1 MFFEWYVRSWRYYC
15 WILRASNG
23 LGQLGSAKSRPLRE
37 RFRGYSIGTPVL
49 KSLWAFQIAY
59 IFAPILKTPQTESA
73 QRERGNPFGERSGT
87 GYCYELNE
95 PLRRPPPLLLL
106 PIHLPVGLAIGIK
119 AITFTLLPSGFQFG
133 PSDVPVRT
141 AFLQHR
147 TQVLPKLFNG
157 RSAKKP
163 VAVVDLEYNETRFE
177 DDDMWAHR
185 VVLGVR
191 VLGAVAILLNL
202 ASRIGQKGPMSAD
215 AGAVLIRRKHVVG
228 TDSD

>member
-1 MFFEWYVRSWRYYC
+1 MYFELCVRSWRYC
-15 WILRASNG
+15 CRIVRASNG

-106 PIHLPVGLAIGIK
+106 PKHLPVGLAIGIK
-119 AITFTLLPSGFQFG
+119 AIMFTPFPSGFQLRA
-133 PSDVPVRT
+133 SDIPVRT
-141 AFLQHR
+141 AFLQHS
-147 TQVLPKLFNG
+147 TQVLPKLLDG

-177 DDDMWAHR
+177 DDDMGDHR
-185 VVLGVR
+185 IVLGIR
-191 VLGAVAILLNL
+191 ILGDVEILL
-202 ASRIGQKGPMSAD
+202 
-215 AGAVLIRRKHVVG
+215 
-228 TDSD
+228 

>member
-1 MFFEWYVRSWRYYC
+1 MFFEWYVRVWRYYC
-15 WILRASNG
+15 WILG
-23 LGQLGSAKSRPLRE
+23 LGQLGLAKSRPLRE

-59 IFAPILKTPQTESA
+59 IFAPFLKTPQTESA
-73 QRERGNPFGERSGT
+73 KRERGNPFGERSGT

-106 PIHLPVGLAIGIK
+106 PKYLPVGLAAIGIK
-119 AITFTLLPSGFQFG
+119 AITLTLFPSGFQLR

-157 RSAKKP
+157 RSANKP
-163 VAVVDLEYNETRFE
+163 VAVVDFEYNETRFE
-177 DDDMWAHR
+177 DDDMGDHR
-185 VVLGVR
+185 IVLGIR
-191 VLGAVAILLNL
+191 ILGDVAILLNL
-202 ASRIGQKGPMSAD
+202 SSRIG
-215 AGAVLIRRKHVVG
+215 
-228 TDSD
+228 